1 MTNFLTLES
10 PQELLRIKREYILQ
24 EIAVYG
30 ERERDN
36 ERLRENNDKLR
47 WKVEKTRYIVN
58 NRMTSFKNSL
68 NKEPDKTKQAQLNL
82 CRDIQGELR

>member
-1 MTNFLTLES
+1 MTNILTLES

-36 ERLRENNDKLR
+36 LNQAMQARKARQEL
-47 WKVEKTRYIVN
+47 EKMLFEYDNTLD
-58 NRMTSFKNSL
+58 TL
-68 NKEPDKTKQAQLNL
+68 E
-82 CRDIQGELR
+82 ELA

>member
-10 PQELLRIKREYILQ
+10 PQELLRIKREYILR

-36 ERLRENNDKLR
+36 
-47 WKVEKTRYIVN
+47 
-58 NRMTSFKNSL
+58 L
-68 NKEPDKTKQAQLNL
+68 NQAVQARKARQELEAQLFEFDNTI
-82 CRDIQGELR
+82 DILEELA

>member
-1 MTNFLTLES
+1 MTNILTLES

-36 ERLRENNDKLR
+36 
-47 WKVEKTRYIVN
+47 
-58 NRMTSFKNSL
+58 L
-68 NKEPDKTKQAQLNL
+68 NQAMKARKARQ
-82 CRDIQGELR
+82 ELVKMLFEYDNTLETLEELA

>member
-1 MTNFLTLES
+1 MTNLLSLQS

-36 ERLRENNDKLR
+36 LNQAMQARKARKELESLLFEFDDTLDILECYEN
-47 WKVEKTRYIVN
+47 
-58 NRMTSFKNSL
+58 S
-68 NKEPDKTKQAQLNL
+68 
-82 CRDIQGELR
+82 GENGK

>member
-1 MTNFLTLES
+1 MTNILTLES

-36 ERLRENNDKLR
+36 LNQAMKARKARRELEKLLF
-47 WKVEKTRYIVN
+47 EYDNT
-58 NRMTSFKNSL
+58 L
-68 NKEPDKTKQAQLNL
+68 DALE
-82 CRDIQGELR
+82 ELA